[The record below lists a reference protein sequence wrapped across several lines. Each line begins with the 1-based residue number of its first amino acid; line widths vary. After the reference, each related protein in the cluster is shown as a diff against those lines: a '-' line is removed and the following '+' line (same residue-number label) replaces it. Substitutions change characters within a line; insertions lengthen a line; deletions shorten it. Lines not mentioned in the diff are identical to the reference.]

1 MSSEDRRAAHQIENP
16 HAEAA
21 GPLVVDLEPIMVN
34 LTSCAGVGGKIREI
48 HQILN
53 GVRTGMVTENGEA
66 LPREGLYR
74 RITDLGTQHA
84 LAVHREGLQHDSSCE
99 EAGLLQG
106 IGGAMNRLSDAVMA
120 SAPGWNGV

>member
-1 MSSEDRRAAHQIENP
+1 MSSIDRRAAHQSEILP
-16 HAEAA
+16 AEAA
-21 GPLVVDLEPIMVN
+21 GPLVVDLDLAMAN
-34 LTSCAGVGGKIREI
+34 LVSCASVQKAINNMRTIGNLGVG
-48 HQILN
+48 
-53 GVRTGMVTENGEA
+53 TVTENGEA